1 MLVTITATRPPDA
14 PWPATDLG
22 YLLAK
27 NPATVQSFS
36 HGFGR
41 SRVFYPEAHEARCT
55 AALYLEIDP
64 IGLIKSRNLDSA
76 DFSLSQYVNDRPYAA
91 TSLLAGAIGQVFR
104 TAIRG
109 TSKDR
114 PELAGVAL
122 PLTLRLPVVPATP
135 GFVERLFG
143 PLGWTVTAVP
153 LELDPAFPAWGESRY
168 CDVTLVGE
176 QRVSDALSQL
186 YVLLPVLDGSKH
198 YWIDAEEIEKLL
210 RAGEAWLPGHPDR
223 ELITRRYLGRRPTLV
238 RSALARL
245 AESDEVPESELD
257 NAVVDEAV
265 EGLDGS
271 GDGVG
276 DGLGAGAGAGAVGGG
291 AEGAAVNAV
300 ALADT
305 DAAAHVGT
313 ITDAAAPRASLA
325 ALRHEA
331 VVAAL
336 KDVGGK
342 SVLDLGCGGGALL
355 RHLLHDRYFH
365 AIVGVDVSVRAL
377 RYAARKLRLDRQP
390 ASVAARL
397 TLKQGSLTYTDAS
410 LKGYDAAVLM
420 EVIEHVDPPRLASL
434 EHAVF
439 GAARPGAVIV
449 TTPNVEYNVRYETL
463 EAGRLRHR
471 DHRFEWSRA
480 EFAAWAEDVAGQYA
494 YTVEFRP
501 VGEVGEVDAVV
512 GAPTQMAVFRRGEGE
527 KITGPTSAG
536 TAENTGT
543 REATATTAATTAATA
558 PTTTTTTAAM
568 ATAGAAEAATPGA
581 AGAPDVATPSPTPL
595 ENLEKEAN

>member
-449 TTPNVEYNVRYETL
+449 TTPKRRVQRALRDARGRAAAASGPPVRVEPGGVRRVGRGRRGAVRVHGRVPAGGRGGRGGGRADADGGVP
-463 EAGRLRHR
+463 AGRGRK
-471 DHRFEWSRA
+471 DN
-480 EFAAWAEDVAGQYA
+480 
-494 YTVEFRP
+494 RP
-501 VGEVGEVDAVV
+501 DERWDGGEHWNERGDSNNGGNNGGN
-512 GAPTQMAVFRRGEGE
+512 GADNDNNNGGDGNGWGGRGGNARRGRR
-527 KITGPTSAG
+527 A
-536 TAENTGT
+536 
-543 REATATTAATTAATA
+543 
-558 PTTTTTTAAM
+558 
-568 ATAGAAEAATPGA
+568 
-581 AGAPDVATPSPTPL
+581 
-595 ENLEKEAN
+595 

>member
-1 MLVTITATRPPDA
+1 MLVTITATRPAGA

-41 SRVFYPEAHEARCT
+41 SRVFYPEADEARCT

-91 TSLLAGAIGQVFR
+91 SSLLAGAIGQVFR

-109 TSKDR
+109 TTKER
-114 PELAGVAL
+114 PQLAALAL
-122 PLTLRLPVVPATP
+122 PLTLRLPVVSATP
-135 GFVERLFG
+135 ALVERMFA
-143 PLGWTVTAVP
+143 PLGWTVTATP
-153 LELDPAFPAWGESRY
+153 LPLDPAFPAWGESRY
-168 CDVTLVGE
+168 CDVTLTGE
-176 QRVSDALSQL
+176 QRVCDALSQL

-198 YWIDAEEIEKLL
+198 YWIDGEEVEKLL

-245 AESDEVPESELD
+245 AESDEVPAAELD
-257 NAVVDEAV
+257 NAVPE
-265 EGLDGS
+265 E
-271 GDGVG
+271 GDGVDEG
-276 DGLGAGAGAGAVGGG
+276 VVA
-291 AEGAAVNAV
+291 AEGAGNAADGASDNAV
-300 ALADT
+300 VVAE
-305 DAAAHVGT
+305 
-313 ITDAAAPRASLA
+313 APSPHTSLA
-325 ALRHEA
+325 TLRHEA

-342 SVLDLGCGGGALL
+342 KVLDLGCGGGALL
-355 RHLLHDRYFH
+355 RHLLHDRYFTS
-365 AIVGVDVSVRAL
+365 IVGVDVSVRAL
-377 RYAARKLRLDRQP
+377 QYAARKLRLERQP
-390 ASVAARL
+390 ESVAGRL

-420 EVIEHVDPPRLASL
+420 EVVEHVDPPRLASL

-471 DHRFEWSRA
+471 DHRFEWSRE
-480 EFAAWAEDVAGQYA
+480 EFAAWAEDVAAQYA

-501 VGEVGEVDAVV
+501 VGEVDAVV
-512 GAPTQMAVFRRGEGE
+512 GAPTQMAVFRLGDG
-527 KITGPTSAG
+527 KITGPTRVSGTQDDSASD
-536 TAENTGT
+536 
-543 REATATTAATTAATA
+543 
-558 PTTTTTTAAM
+558 PTKFEKSAK
-568 ATAGAAEAATPGA
+568 
-581 AGAPDVATPSPTPL
+581 PDKSEKTDGSTSSAKPAQSPKS
-595 ENLEKEAN
+595 EKEAN

>member
-1 MLVTITATRPPDA
+1 MLVTITATRPPGA
-14 PWPATDLG
+14 EWAATDLG

-41 SRVFYPEAHEARCT
+41 SRVFYPEADEGRCT

-109 TSKDR
+109 TSKER
-114 PELAGVAL
+114 PELAATAL

-135 GFVERLFG
+135 ELIERLFT
-143 PLGWTVTAVP
+143 PLGWAVTATP
-153 LELDPAFPAWGESRY
+153 LPLDPAFPEWGESRY
-168 CDVTLVGE
+168 CDVELSGE

-198 YWIDAEEIEKLL
+198 YWIDAAEVEKLL
-210 RAGEAWLPGHPDR
+210 RAGEAWLAGHPDR

-257 NAVVDEAV
+257 NAVSEDADGESETVVD
-265 EGLDGS
+265 
-271 GDGVG
+271 
-276 DGLGAGAGAGAVGGG
+276 GAAGAVD
-291 AEGAAVNAV
+291 AVGAAGA
-300 ALADT
+300 AGATAD
-305 DAAAHVGT
+305 AEE
-313 ITDAAAPRASLA
+313 PRVSLA
-325 ALRHEA
+325 TQRHHA

-342 SVLDLGCGGGALL
+342 AVLDLGCGGGALL
-355 RHLLHDRYFH
+355 QHLLNDRYFRE
-365 AIVGVDVSVRAL
+365 ILGVDVSVRAL
-377 RYAARKLRLDRQP
+377 QYAARKLRLERLP
-390 ASVAARL
+390 EAVASRL
-397 TLKQGSLTYTDAS
+397 TLKQGSLTYTDSS
-410 LKGYDAAVLM
+410 LKGFDAAVLM

-471 DHRFEWSRA
+471 DHRFEWSRD
-480 EFAAWAEDVAGQYA
+480 EFGVWARDVASQYG
-494 YTVEFRP
+494 YEVEFRT
-501 VGEVGEVDAVV
+501 VGEVDEEV
-512 GAPTQMAVFRRGEGE
+512 GSPTQLALFRRSDAREQESGQAAGDAREGG
-527 KITGPTSAG
+527 KITGPTRSAESHAG
-536 TAENTGT
+536 TAADDATT
-543 REATATTAATTAATA
+543 AEATSAAATTAELTPAAPATA
-558 PTTTTTTAAM
+558 VSPRTAAP
-568 ATAGAAEAATPGA
+568 AS
-581 AGAPDVATPSPTPL
+581 APAPAPTPAPTQAPTSATDAA
-595 ENLEKEAN
+595 KEAN